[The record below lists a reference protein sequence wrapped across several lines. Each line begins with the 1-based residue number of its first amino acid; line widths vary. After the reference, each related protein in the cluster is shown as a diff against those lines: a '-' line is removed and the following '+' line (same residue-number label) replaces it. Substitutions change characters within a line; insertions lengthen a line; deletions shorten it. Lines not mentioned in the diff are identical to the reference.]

1 MKKIYMNPNTIEM
14 HLNMQ
19 FQLLAGSR
27 CTYDLTV
34 DVENA
39 SDETKDGGWNSR
51 GGFWSDED

>member
-1 MKKIYMNPNTIEM
+1 MNPNTIEM

-19 FQLLAGSR
+19 FQLLAGSPG
-27 CTYDLTV
+27 TYDLTV